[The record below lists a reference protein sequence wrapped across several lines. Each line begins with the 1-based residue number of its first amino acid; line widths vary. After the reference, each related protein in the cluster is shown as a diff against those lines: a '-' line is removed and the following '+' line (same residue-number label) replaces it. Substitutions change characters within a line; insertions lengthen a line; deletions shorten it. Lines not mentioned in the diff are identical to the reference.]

1 MLLIFSGIWMI
12 VYMKRKAAKK
22 LTLDLN
28 KENIS
33 ENVRAVLS
41 KQLRIIE
48 HQKQEIVSLKDENEE
63 LKKNF
68 I

>member
-1 MLLIFSGIWMI
+1 
-12 VYMKRKAAKK
+12 MKRKAAKK